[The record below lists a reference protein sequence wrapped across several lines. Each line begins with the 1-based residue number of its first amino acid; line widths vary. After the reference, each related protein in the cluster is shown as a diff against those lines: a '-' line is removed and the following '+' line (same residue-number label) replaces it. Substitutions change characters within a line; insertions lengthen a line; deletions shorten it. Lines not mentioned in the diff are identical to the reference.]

1 MKLKMLIELEYDVDV
16 MYGVEEKAWF
26 FDEILGDKEGLS
38 LHSNELGDEVG
49 HVTVLDYYVVEEFT
63 CKYCGA
69 RSEFDPV
76 DQTPPPDYCH
86 PEDHRSFY

>member
-1 MKLKMLIELEYDVDV
+1 MKVRMFVEMEYDADV

-49 HVTVLDYYVVEEFT
+49 HVTVLDYLVVEEFT

>member
-1 MKLKMLIELEYDVDV
+1 MKVRMFVEMEYDE
-16 MYGVEEKAWF
+16 YHKHTEEEKTWF
-26 FDEILGDKEGLS
+26 FDEILGDKEGLI
-38 LHSNELGDEVG
+38 LHSNELGDAVG
-49 HVTVLDYYVVEEFT
+49 HVTVLDYHVVEEFT

-86 PEDHRSFY
+86 PEDHRSIY